1 MSDLTYR
8 LMTYTERRC
17 YREGFKEGALVGAT
31 FAFALVALAALLIGG
46 LR

>member
-1 MSDLTYR
+1 MSDLSYR

-17 YREGFKEGALVGAT
+17 YREGFKEGALVGGIAV
-31 FAFALVALAALLIGG
+31 FAMVAVVTLLIGG